1 MATRNLLLFMLFA
14 GLIVFFFFFLSDD
27 PGGEVTDPSRQ
38 RRSPGKVPASQAVDL
53 QKAHHQGVSLIERH
67 QFAKAEEA
75 LLPVVEAVPDGFVP
89 LFNLA
94 IAQLNQAEAGV
105 DRAIQSLLRA
115 RELDATDPRV
125 PYALGLIHRFKGDE
139 EPALEEFRRAVEL
152 APGDPEANYNVAVSL
167 ANLDQRSQA
176 LPYFEIAARLDPT
189 LLGPLNNLQLIYR
202 RAGRK
207 DEADRILDQFKSLKE
222 SGRGRSTSTKY
233 TEQGD
238 LSLSIRDWNV
248 PLPAKESVVPI
259 AFDTPTWLRPE
270 PRIAEQRLA
279 PPAALVD
286 LDLDCVPDLWVAGE
300 RGGVWSLRGETPI
313 DRVVPEE
320 LAAAT
325 TFAVGDFDE
334 DGVPDVATA
343 VAGGVS
349 LFSVDDRGDR
359 AAGPAFTLQQRIEL
373 EDNGPIAELRWVD
386 LDLEGDLDLLIIPE
400 AGQPLIALNQGRAIR
415 LADAPKLPWIGENAG
430 EEVGGISQITV
441 RDLDGDVDADFVF
454 STDSRSAIDSIVNA
468 PEWNFSLGEGSIAE
482 GGSDQLLLATAI
494 VDLDGDVLDDLVVL
508 RRVGGED
515 QILWARGVE
524 VVKAEA
530 DQPASSFF
538 ASTLEPLIVKYG
550 DETSPA
556 PGTARTLHFDDFDL
570 DGKVDFALS
579 AASVGESTTPGPLRT
594 WILKGDGAGRFE
606 LVSTIEAPAKEFVSG
621 DLDGDFD
628 PDLIVLSP
636 GGAPIFVR
644 NVTNP
649 LEGTPTPYHAFR
661 LYLGGARDGEDRRT
675 NLLGYGTRLELRA
688 GDLVSARTFE
698 GALGSRSQGL
708 APMIFGIGPRDEADW
723 VYLRWSD
730 GVSQSENQLPLD
742 SCHQI
747 EEVQRKSSSCPVLF
761 CWDGTSYR
769 FITDFMGGGGL
780 GFWIGPG
787 EFATP
792 EPTEVVRI
800 APDALQPIEGEYRL
814 SVMEPMQEACYID
827 QLTLLA
833 VDHPNGTEVYPL
845 EYFPVKGAKPSGVP
859 LLVNSIAR
867 SFPLEVTVGGNRVD
881 PACLASVDRQY
892 AGPSLI
898 DPDLVG
904 YATRTEWVL
913 SFPTFQIER
922 ASVQAE
928 KGEDDPV
935 YLFLDGWVEYPY
947 SRINFAAWQR
957 DESIADRRLEAPSF
971 WWDRGDGDWQ
981 LIGREIGY
989 PAGMPKTMVLEVTEA
1004 VTQGA
1009 KRFRIES
1016 NLEVYWDR
1024 VFLASATVVS
1034 SDRVKRVELKS
1045 AELRFGGY
1053 PREYSDDGSLPATY
1067 HYQER
1072 DATLG
1077 YLPMGGNIT
1086 RYGRVEELLT
1096 TVDDQF
1102 VILGG
1107 GDELELIYD
1116 VNSLP
1121 ELTSPQIR
1129 TFLLDTHGY
1138 CKDRDPLTAAASS
1151 VEPLPFGSMTKYPPA
1166 VDDREPNRRLYR
1178 QNWNTRRD

>member
-1 MATRNLLLFMLFA
+1 MTTRNLLLFILLAGVTLF
-14 GLIVFFFFFLSDD
+14 LLFLADD
-27 PGGEVTDPSRQ
+27 SGEEVVDPTRQ
-38 RRSPGKVPASQAVDL
+38 RRGPGKVPAAQAAAL
-53 QKAHHQGVSLIERH
+53 QKSHHQGVSLIERH
-67 QFAKAEEA
+67 QFAKAEEV
-75 LLPVVEAVPDGFVP
+75 LLPIVDAVPDAFVP

-115 RELDATDPRV
+115 RELDARDPRV

-207 DEADRILDQFKSLKE
+207 DDADRILDQFKSLKE

-238 LSLSIRDWNV
+238 LTRSIRDWNV
-248 PLPAKESVVPI
+248 PVPADTAAVSI
-259 AFDTPTWLRPE
+259 AFGPPTWLRPE
-270 PRIAEQRLA
+270 PRIVEHRLA
-279 PPAALVD
+279 PPAAVVD

-300 RGGVWSLRGETPI
+300 RGGIWSMRGVTPVA
-313 DRVVPEE
+313 RVVPEE
-320 LAAAT
+320 LTAAT

-343 VAGGVS
+343 VAGVVS
-349 LFSVDDRGDR
+349 LYSANDPGSP
-359 AAGPAFTLQQRIEL
+359 ATGPAFTLQQSIDL

-400 AGQPLIALNQGRAIR
+400 AGKPLIALNQGRTIR
-415 LADAPKLPWIGENAG
+415 LAAEPRLPWIGQGSSDGVARVSE
-430 EEVGGISQITV
+430 ITV

-454 STDSRSAIDSIVNA
+454 STDARSAIHSIVNA
-468 PEWNFSLGEGSIAE
+468 PEWKFSLGEGTIAE
-482 GGSDQLLLATAI
+482 GGPDQLLLATAI
-494 VDLDGDVLDDLVVL
+494 VDIDGDALDDLVVL

-515 QILWARGVE
+515 QIRWARG
-524 VVKAEA
+524 AEMVSA
-530 DQPASSFF
+530 ETDQPVSSFF
-538 ASTLEPLIVKYG
+538 ASTFEPLIMKYG
-550 DETSPA
+550 SGAGPA
-556 PGTARTLHFDDFDL
+556 PGTARTLHFEDFDL
-570 DGKVDFALS
+570 DGKEDLAFS
-579 AASVGESTTPGPLRT
+579 AASAGESMTSGPLRT

-606 LVSTIEAPAKEFVSG
+606 LVATIEAPAKEFVTG
-621 DLDGDFD
+621 DLDGDLD
-628 PDLIVLSP
+628 PDLIALSP

-649 LEGTPTPYHAFR
+649 LEGVPTSYHALR
-661 LYLGGARDGEDRRT
+661 LYLGGARDGMDRRT

-698 GALGSRSQGL
+698 GALGCRSQGL
-708 APMIFGIGPRDEADW
+708 APMIFGIGPRQEADW

-730 GVSQSENQLPLD
+730 GVSQSESQLALD
-742 SCHQI
+742 NCHQI

-761 CWDGTSYR
+761 CWDGASYQ

-780 GFWIGPG
+780 GFWVGPG
-787 EFATP
+787 KFATP

-800 APDALQPIEGEYRL
+800 APDALQPIEKEYRL

-827 QLTLLA
+827 QLTLVA
-833 VDHPNGTEVYPL
+833 VDHSQGTEVYPL
-845 EYFPVKGAKPSGVP
+845 EYFPVKGAKPSGIP

-867 SFPLEVTVGGNRVD
+867 SFPIEVTVNGNRVD
-881 PACLASVDRQY
+881 PNRLSTIDRQY
-892 AGPSLI
+892 AGPNQI

-913 SFPTFQIER
+913 SFERFQIER
-922 ASVQAE
+922 ASAHSHQT
-928 KGEDDPV
+928 GDDPI

-957 DESIADRRLEAPSF
+957 DETVADRRLEAPSF

-989 PAGMPKTMVLEVTEA
+989 PAGMPKTMVLEVTDA
-1004 VTQGA
+1004 ITLGA

-1024 VFLASATVVS
+1024 IFLASATEVS

-1053 PREYSDDGSLPATY
+1053 PKEYSDDGSLPATY

-1077 YLPMGGNIT
+1077 YLPMVGKVT

-1096 TVDDQF
+1096 TVDDRF

-1107 GDELELIYD
+1107 GDELVLRYD
-1116 VNSLP
+1116 ANSLP
-1121 ELTSPQIR
+1121 ELIGHQIR

-1138 CKDRDPLTAAASS
+1138 CKDRDPLTATASS

-1166 VDDREPNRRLYR
+1166 ADDREPNRSVYR